1 MKDEVISM
9 IAPNGY
15 WLILLPVLLM
25 GLDILTG
32 FIRALKD
39 HELKSSKMREGFFK
53 KIGTLIL
60 LSTVL
65 LIVYVTNIPKAILV
79 FTSIYVCVTEIISLE
94 ENIRSLGVKIP
105 MLFTKFLEKAS
116 DTFKEE

>member
-25 GLDILTG
+25 GLDVLTG

-65 LIVYVTNIPKAILV
+65 LIVYVTNIPKTILV